1 MNKIFVLCHRLL
13 KLNFPKLYLVIYAFI
28 IISAFLQLV
37 GTISIIPL
45 ITMLVHPEFILEH
58 ELISNFTI
66 VKKYTNE
73 QLTIL
78 FASLFIVF
86 IFVSQLF
93 LFFSAIL
100 NTYITTLIT
109 HNLRKKYYKKILEQ
123 YLTLY
128 LKINISHL
136 STIVGNEVSK
146 IGDHINSYL
155 SILRDTLILLIIF
168 LLDYFLLNQKT
179 IIGGILGSLIFYFI
193 YLKSKKNIKKMSH
206 LIFIKLILN
215 LV

>member
-78 FASLFIVF
+78 FFFFYCIYFCLTIIF
-86 IFVSQLF
+86 IF
-93 LFFSAIL
+93 
-100 NTYITTLIT
+100 
-109 HNLRKKYYKKILEQ
+109 
-123 YLTLY
+123 
-128 LKINISHL
+128 
-136 STIVGNEVSK
+136 
-146 IGDHINSYL
+146 
-155 SILRDTLILLIIF
+155 
-168 LLDYFLLNQKT
+168 
-179 IIGGILGSLIFYFI
+179 
-193 YLKSKKNIKKMSH
+193 
-206 LIFIKLILN
+206 
-215 LV
+215 

>member
-109 HNLRKKYYKKILEQ
+109 HNLRKIL
-123 YLTLY
+123 
-128 LKINISHL
+128 
-136 STIVGNEVSK
+136 
-146 IGDHINSYL
+146 
-155 SILRDTLILLIIF
+155 
-168 LLDYFLLNQKT
+168 
-179 IIGGILGSLIFYFI
+179 
-193 YLKSKKNIKKMSH
+193 
-206 LIFIKLILN
+206 
-215 LV
+215 